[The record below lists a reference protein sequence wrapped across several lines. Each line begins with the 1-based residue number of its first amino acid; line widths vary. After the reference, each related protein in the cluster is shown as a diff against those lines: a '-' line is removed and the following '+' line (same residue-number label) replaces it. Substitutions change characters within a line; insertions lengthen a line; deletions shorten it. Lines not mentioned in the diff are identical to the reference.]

1 MAMTPE
7 GKAKAQIKAFL
18 KTLTDCFFFSPI
30 GGPFATHGI
39 PDLVVCLKGRF
50 VGIEVK
56 RVGNE
61 KGTTPLQDVALQ
73 RITEAGG
80 LSFVASDVTTVK
92 TQLYLAGLYV
102 P

>member
-7 GKAKAQIKAFL
+7 SKAKAQIKTFL
-18 KTLTDCFFFSPI
+18 KSLTDCFFFSPI

-39 PDLVVCLKGRF
+39 PDIVVCLKGRF

-56 RVGNE
+56 RPGNE
-61 KGTTPLQDVALQ
+61 QGTTPLQDLALQ
-73 RITEAGG
+73 RITASGG
-80 LSFVASDVTTVK
+80 LAFVASNVTTVK